1 MCDWYS
7 SYSYSTYVHCPK
19 CPILALGK
27 GNAGVFLYVPSLYS
41 HLFVHSQYTKTTA
54 EAGCGVKHLLI
65 LPQRM
70 YWDFQKGEFVKTP
83 MGIIQSKY
91 KVTVV
96 TNRSFMMG
104 LQHSFPP
111 NRRIQT
117 FECPI
122 SKLRGG
128 SLVAAIS
135 VVILTLFGLLLTV
148 VLTLNNSV
156 TEDSPGP
163 VGSR

>member
-1 MCDWYS
+1 MYVHDIVVSWYS
-7 SYSYSTYVHCPK
+7 
-19 CPILALGK
+19 
-27 GNAGVFLYVPSLYS
+27 PS
-41 HLFVHSQYTKTTA
+41 TKTTA
-54 EAGCGVKHLLI
+54 EAGCGVVALKHLLI

-83 MGIIQSKY
+83 VGIIQSKY

-128 SLVAAIS
+128 SLVAATS
-135 VVILTLFGLLLTV
+135 VVILMLLGLLLTVTV
-148 VLTLNNSV
+148 VLTLNFAIQDDSRITV
-156 TEDSPGP
+156 FTENFQALDFCISPP
-163 VGSR
+163 WQLDND